1 MLFRKKR
8 AEEEGINATPLV
20 DVMFNLL
27 IFIIVTA
34 QYSNR
39 HALKVNLPKAEFGSN
54 IEKTETIT
62 IGLTKEA
69 QVFYNGAPT
78 SMTGLETSLAVVA
91 KQKEPPAVFIQADQG
106 SSTGDLVKVMDLASK
121 AGLKKIS
128 IETKKP

>member
-8 AEEEGINATPLV
+8 AEEEGINVTPLV

-34 QYSNR
+34 QYTNL
-39 HALKVNLPKAEFGSN
+39 HALKVNLPKAESGSN

-62 IGLTKEA
+62 IGLTHEA

-78 SMTGLETSLAVVA
+78 SMTGLETLLAVVA
-91 KQKEPPAVFIQADQG
+91 KQQDPPAVFIQADEA
-106 SSTGDLVKVMDLASK
+106 SATGDLVKVMDLASK